1 MLLNIFNKYL
11 LADEFMEA
19 AYEGFSPEIKGWIK
33 KNLALCRNY
42 YHPDIP
48 AECFSSTTRIEN
60 TVITA
65 HRQVCDSVL
74 ILCPASYSAC
84 TRAVAASAPAF
95 FAGVEQVI
103 AVAVHDPETASFQT
117 EGKNWFENAARGI
130 YPEFP
135 LDFNLLASWELSG
148 VEEIGLLPLNMLDRA
163 LTKVAKVAEDE
174 VIRVMVFGS
183 PAWGKEVLRL
193 EGTRNLRIWNETAPE
208 KIQVQSGLKEELRLL
223 KALHP
228 DSKIMSVSNP
238 VPSIKFLAGDDDFRL
253 KAEQPVLAL
262 SPEYAGCWVWTDL
275 PLDFF
280 SSQSVDVGQ

>member
-42 YHPDIP
+42 YRPDIP
-48 AECFSSTTRIEN
+48 ADFSSTTARIEN
-60 TVITA
+60 TLITA
-65 HRQVCDSVL
+65 ARQVCDSVL

-95 FAGVEQVI
+95 FAGVETVI
-103 AVAVHDPETASFQT
+103 AVAVHDPEAPYSQV
-117 EGKNWFENAARGI
+117 EGGNWFENDARPI
-130 YPEFP
+130 YNDFP
-135 LDFNLLASWELSG
+135 LDFNLLASWELCG
-148 VEEIGLLPLNMLDRA
+148 VEEIALLPLNMLDQI
-163 LTKVAKVAEDE
+163 LGKVAKIAENE
-174 VIRVMVFGS
+174 ATRVVVLGSPVWENKVFGL
-183 PAWGKEVLRL
+183 KKM
-193 EGTRNLRIWNETAPE
+193 RNLRIWNETAPE

-228 DSKIMSVSNP
+228 DSRIMSA
-238 VPSIKFLAGDDDFRL
+238 PSPTPSVKYLVGDDGFRL
-253 KAEQPVLAL
+253 KAEQPVLSL
-262 SPEYAGCWVWTDL
+262 SPEYAGCWVWPDL

-280 SSQSVDVGQ
+280 RLQSVDVGQ